1 MHQKIIV
8 VLIFFYRRFTL
19 IEKKKKKT
27 NFTLWSRNEVVA
39 RDPPKNHLSPPL
51 KDESKLLKFMKK
63 VVQIILIIKVV
74 IYVKVKINEMVM

>member
-1 MHQKIIV
+1 M
-8 VLIFFYRRFTL
+8 
-19 IEKKKKKT
+19 
-27 NFTLWSRNEVVA
+27 A